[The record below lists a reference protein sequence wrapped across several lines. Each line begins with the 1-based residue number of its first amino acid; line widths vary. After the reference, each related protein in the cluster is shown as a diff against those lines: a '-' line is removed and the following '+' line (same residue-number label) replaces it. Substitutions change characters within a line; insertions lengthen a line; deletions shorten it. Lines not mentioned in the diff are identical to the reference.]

1 MSLKKLHDALF
12 FISTGQKTGNMVI
25 IAKEGFD
32 KYAGTCTFNTGKL
45 VQATFQQQTG
55 RAALSALLALDIHD
69 VRFMEFSVTA
79 TAHSDIPTIADL
91 MQQVEAKNHAQAQV
105 QAREALSSNLQDE
118 VVRLLEKCF
127 GASAASKV
135 STVAQK
141 ISPIEKPIAFLDK
154 CRSLVEITLGKAKAE
169 KMFVEIYEKLGDR

>member
-1 MSLKKLHDALF
+1 MSLKKLYDALF
-12 FISTGQKTGNMVI
+12 AISAGEKTGNMVL
-25 IAKEGFD
+25 IAKEGFH
-32 KYAGTCTFNTGKL
+32 KYAGTCIFNNGKL

-69 VRFMEFSVTA
+69 VRFMEFPVTA

-91 MQQVEAKNHAQAQV
+91 IQQVEAKNHAQAQA

-118 VVRLLEKCF
+118 VIRLLEKCF

-135 STVAQK
+135 NTVAQK
-141 ISPIEKPIAFLDK
+141 ISPVENPIAFLDK

-169 KMFVEIYEKLGDR
+169 KMFVEIYEKVGGR